1 MKIIHRYILNQFL
14 KSFFGAIILTVGLF
28 IIIRLLDNLT
38 FFLRISNRTPFTDYI
53 FYFIYELPFTF
64 LYIYPISCMFATN
77 YTLGKMNSQNEIISM
92 YATGK
97 SILYICLPIIIFIF
111 SVSSIFFIFE
121 ETIIYDPHEKHLL
134 INKKM
139 ARSNVVKKHFRENIA
154 IFGRENKIYFIQKY
168 DQMNYQMENAH
179 IVYLNKNNV
188 FSNIISARKL
198 TYSVSS
204 NVWTG
209 SNVYIRTFQKEK
221 EINFVHHTNIDLD
234 LQEKPF
240 DFERENRK
248 AVDISAKKAKI
259 IANKLRIIGGE
270 VAKWETEYFFKLGN
284 PFIALIIVFISIP
297 IAVFSKKTSFINS
310 LFLIIITTFIF
321 FIISYVGRSLGV
333 NEFVPPYLGAWLGH
347 IIFIFTSYL
356 LFKKAS
362 L

>member
-1 MKIIHRYILNQFL
+1 MKIIHQYVLKEFL
-14 KSFFGAIILTVGLF
+14 KSFFGALILTLGLF
-28 IIIRLLDNLT
+28 IIVRLLDNLT
-38 FFLRISNRTPFTDYI
+38 FFLKISERTPFTDYL
-53 FYFIYELPFTF
+53 FYFIYQLPFTF
-64 LYIYPISCMFATN
+64 LYTYPLSSMFATN
-77 YTLGKMNSQNEIISM
+77 YTLGKMNAHNEIICM

-97 SILYICLPIIIFIF
+97 SIIYICLPIIIFIF
-111 SVSSIFFIFE
+111 FLSSIFFIFE
-121 ETIIYDPHEKHLL
+121 EPIIYNPHEKYLL
-134 INKKM
+134 LSKKM
-139 ARSNVVKKHFRENIA
+139 ARSSLIKKNLRENIA

-168 DQMNYQMENAH
+168 DQMNYEMENTH
-179 IVYLNKNNV
+179 IVYLNKNNI

-198 TYSVSS
+198 TYNVNS
-204 NVWTG
+204 NIWAG
-209 SNVYIRTFQKEK
+209 SNVYIRTFEKEK
-221 EINFVHHTNIDLD
+221 EISFIHHKNINLE

-248 AVDISAKKAKI
+248 TIDISRKQAKI
-259 IANKLRIIGGE
+259 IANKLKIIGGE

-284 PFIALIIVFISIP
+284 PFIAVIIVFLSIP
-297 IAVFSKKTSFINS
+297 IAVFSKKTSFVNS

-333 NEFVPPYLGAWLGH
+333 NEFFPPYLGAWLGH